1 MLLLGD
7 DRMPNTNDNNN
18 IRVEEDSWVL
28 FAQSNGG
35 GGDET
40 TTATTTTTTSSSTS
54 STTDMDFIDDDNDPS
69 NSLYDKISEITGPV
83 QGLLDGVTDGWAL
96 SYADLYPESTST
108 FIGQSFLATNL
119 AYLAAGIFVT
129 FSGDVWFGFW
139 TDVCAVASF
148 NYHYNQL
155 LASGKQT
162 YSGNVRMALLLDY
175 TAAAVSIL
183 TATIYLFGIP
193 TIPITAL
200 AASVAGLIFLY
211 MSWIWEYGRP
221 YIVWHSLWHLC
232 SGYAG
237 YLIGTM
243 HATVNTSTI

>member
-1 MLLLGD
+1 MLLNND
-7 DRMPNTNDNNN
+7 NDNNN
-18 IRVEEDSWVL
+18 HSGVL
-28 FAQSNGG
+28 FGQSNPG
-35 GGDET
+35 GGDK
-40 TTATTTTTTSSSTS
+40 TAATSRSKS
-54 STTDMDFIDDDNDPS
+54 TDMDASTNDSFLNLIDDPS
-69 NSLYDKISEITGPV
+69 AAALYDKISEITEPV

-96 SYADLYPESTST
+96 SYADLSPESTST
-108 FIGQSFLATNL
+108 WIGQSFLATNL

-162 YSGNVRMALLLDY
+162 YSSTVRLALLLDY

-183 TATIYLFGIP
+183 TATVYLFGMP
-193 TIPITAL
+193 TLPITAL

-243 HATVNTSTI
+243 HATTTTTTQTIM